1 MSEEKISQYAQN
13 PGAPGGLAADRR
25 RESTRP
31 SALLAWMLLLTCVAT
46 FGALESWRDR
56 QRAREL
62 DANRDQFNAALGQ
75 AQNEIRELRAKL
87 DALGAKPMP
96 ATGKATPVAGR
107 RVAAASIPGAAR
119 TSGRIIVVGP
129 ETPKPVTR
137 PAEDPRWK
145 QMQARLSE
153 QEKEIANT
161 REDLN
166 QTRDR
171 MEGKLSSTRDE
182 LTGSIA
188 RNHDELVL
196 LEKRG
201 ERNYQEFSLT
211 KSKQFQRVGSIS
223 LSLRKANTKRKS
235 YDLAMIVDDNELQK
249 KNVNLYEPVLITLND
264 RPQPLELVVNKIG
277 ENEISGYLSEPKY
290 KKSELAA
297 ANVNAGNTPAPGLQ
311 TRKD

>member
-1 MSEEKISQYAQN
+1 MSEEKISQYAGT
-13 PGAPGGLAADRR
+13 PGAPGQRAARP
-25 RESTRP
+25 ESTRP

-46 FGALESWRDR
+46 FGALEAWRDR

-62 DANRDQFNAALGQ
+62 AANREQFGAALGQ
-75 AQNEIRELRAKL
+75 AQNEIRELHTKL
-87 DALGAKPMP
+87 DALGAGVKTAP
-96 ATGKATPVAGR
+96 ATGKTAPVAGR
-107 RVAAASIPGAAR
+107 RVAAASIPGTAR

-129 ETPKPVTR
+129 ETPKPAAR

-145 QMQARLSE
+145 QMQARLTE
-153 QEKEIANT
+153 QEKQIASA
-161 REDLN
+161 REELN

-171 MEGKLSSTRDE
+171 IEGKLTSTRDE
-182 LTGSIA
+182 LNGSIA

-201 ERNYQEFSLT
+201 ERNYQEFKIT

-235 YDLAMIVDDNELQK
+235 YDLVMIVDDNELQK
-249 KNVNLYEPVLITLND
+249 KNVNLYEPVLINLND

-297 ANVNAGNTPAPGLQ
+297 ANVNAGNTPAPSLQ
-311 TRKD
+311 SRKD